1 MGPLRSLFFVLLLC
15 ATDVVAASQAL
26 RDLAL
31 RLEAGQYQG
40 ITGALVVAG
49 GDRVVDVPGA
59 GVPAGDRRDIRSATK
74 SVTALLVG
82 ELIEDGRLEDVRTP
96 VSGILPDLY
105 AGLEP
110 GDPRREITVEDL
122 LTMRS
127 GLACDDWVP
136 SSLGNEE
143 RMYGTRDWSAFVVA
157 LPRSHLR
164 GEHFSYCT
172 GGVILL
178 GRVIEALS
186 GMDVPAYANER
197 LFGPLG
203 ITGARWDATPEG
215 HTDTGGH
222 LRLTIHDLL
231 KLGQLIH
238 ADGAWDGKALVSSDW
253 IEAITT
259 SHTRIEG
266 RRETYGYLWW
276 LQTVDVRGRPIT
288 LRYAHGNGGTFV
300 VIVRELDLVAAFTGE
315 NYGRPEQFIPMKLLV
330 EVVIPA
336 LLEP

>member
-1 MGPLRSLFFVLLLC
+1 
-15 ATDVVAASQAL
+15 
-26 RDLAL
+26 
-31 RLEAGQYQG
+31 
-40 ITGALVVAG
+40 
-49 GDRVVDVPGA
+49 
-59 GVPAGDRRDIRSATK
+59 
-74 SVTALLVG
+74 
-82 ELIEDGRLEDVRTP
+82 
-96 VSGILPDLY
+96 
-105 AGLEP
+105 
-110 GDPRREITVEDL
+110 
-122 LTMRS
+122 
-127 GLACDDWVP
+127 
-136 SSLGNEE
+136 
-143 RMYGTRDWSAFVVA
+143 MYGTRDWSAFVVA

-186 GMDVPAYANER
+186 GVDVPTFANER

-203 ITGARWDATPEG
+203 IEDARWDATPEG
-215 HTDTGGH
+215 HTDSGGH

-231 KLGQLIH
+231 KLGQLVH
-238 ADGAWDGKALVSSDW
+238 ADGRWDGKALVSSDW

-259 SHTRIEG
+259 AHTRIEG

-276 LQTVDVRGRPIT
+276 LQTVEVRGRPIT

-315 NYGRPEQFIPMKLLV
+315 NYGRPDQFIPLKLLV